1 MHRGSV
7 IRGGAKGATSTGKC
21 GPHCSVEHELAV
33 EGGGITSGE
42 DKVQDGTEGVGEKDG
57 MQEKVKREGEGHG
70 NVRPENQMGHL
81 SRHVSH
87 PG

>member
-1 MHRGSV
+1 M

-57 MQEKVKREGEGHG
+57 MQEKVMWVESERAKNNEDICVLCKCSPKGEFSREGF
-70 NVRPENQMGHL
+70 
-81 SRHVSH
+81 
-87 PG
+87 